1 MYPLMVSKRDREM
14 NKKHTLNVLD
24 LFSGCGGLSEGLRQ
38 AGFKV
43 IAGVEINKNAAKA
56 YRMNHTDTVLFEN
69 DIRKFNTAKIL
80 KLLEGEPLHLLA
92 GCPPCQGFSS
102 IRKLNRKAAVQDE
115 RNSLIDEYYRFI
127 EELNPLTIML
137 ENVPGI
143 VGYTLF
149 KDIVEKLEKLGYWID
164 YKVVNVADYSVPQ
177 RRKRLVMVGSKLCEI
192 HIAERQN
199 TVVTVREALKKT
211 NNIDQNDELQ
221 KNYPKHTE
229 RIQRMISL
237 IPKNGGSRKD
247 LSEEYQLECHKKKD
261 VGFNDVYGRL
271 RWDAVSSTIT
281 GGCLNPSKGRF
292 LHPEKNRCISAREA
306 ALLQTF
312 PIDYKFPNDIPKVQ
326 LALLIGNALPP
337 EFSRI
342 QAKNIFQHIEKYYG

>member
-1 MYPLMVSKRDREM
+1 M
-14 NKKHTLNVLD
+14 NNKYKFNAID
-24 LFSGCGGLSEGLRQ
+24 LFSGCGGLSEGLKQ

-43 IAGVEINKNAAKA
+43 VAGVEVDKNAAKA
-56 YRMNHTDTVLFEN
+56 YRMNHTDTVIFED
-69 DIRKFNTAKIL
+69 DIRKLDTGKIL
-80 KLLEGEPLHLLA
+80 KLLRGNPLHLLA

-102 IRKLNRKAAVQDE
+102 LRRLNRKSAVWDK
-115 RNSLIDEYYRFI
+115 RNSLIDEYYRFV

-143 VGYTLF
+143 VDYSLF
-149 KDIVEKLEKLGYWID
+149 KAIIRKLEKLGYYLV
-164 YKVVNVADYSVPQ
+164 YKVVNVANYSVPQ
-177 RRKRLVMVGSKLCEI
+177 RRKRLVLVGSKICKI
-192 HIAERQN
+192 DIAVGIN
-199 TVVTVREALKKT
+199 TIITVKDALSKLKK
-211 NNIDQNDELQ
+211 NNKNDELHKIYQ
-221 KNYPKHTE
+221 KHTQH
-229 RIQRMISL
+229 IQKMISL

-247 LSEEYQLECHKKKD
+247 LPNKYRLECHKKKN

-271 RWDAVSSTIT
+271 CWDKVSSTIT

-292 LHPEKNRCISAREA
+292 LHPEEDRCISAREA

-312 PIDYKFPNDIPKVQ
+312 PIDYKFPSDIPRAE

-342 QAKNIFQHIEKYYG
+342 QAEHIFRHIEKCYG

>member
-1 MYPLMVSKRDREM
+1 M
-14 NKKHTLNVLD
+14 LNAID
-24 LFSGCGGLSEGLRQ
+24 LFSGCGGLSEGLKQ

-43 IAGVEINKNAAKA
+43 IAGVEVDKNAAKA
-56 YRMNHTDTVLFEN
+56 YRMNHVDTVLFED
-69 DIRKFNTAKIL
+69 DIRKTDTGKIL
-80 KLLEGEPLHLLA
+80 KLLKGSPLHLLA

-102 IRKLNRKAAVQDE
+102 LRKLNRKSAVRDK

-143 VGYTLF
+143 VDYTLF
-149 KDIVEKLEKLGYWID
+149 KAIVRKLKKLGYNPV
-164 YKVVNVADYSVPQ
+164 YKVVDVANYSVPQ
-177 RRKRLVMVGSKLCEI
+177 QRKRLVMVGSKICKI
-192 HIAERQN
+192 DIANGLN
-199 TVVTVREALKKT
+199 TITTVKVALNKLKK
-211 NNIDQNDELQ
+211 NNKNDELH
-221 KNYPKHTE
+221 KIYPKHTE
-229 RIQRMISL
+229 HIQKMISL

-247 LSEEYQLECHKKKD
+247 LPEQYTLECHKKKN

-271 RWDAVSSTIT
+271 RWDTVSSTIT

-292 LHPEKNRCISAREA
+292 LHPEEDRCISAREA

-312 PIDYKFPNDIPKVQ
+312 PIDYKFPIDIPRAE

-342 QAKNIFQHIEKYYG
+342 QAENIFRHIEECYG

>member
-1 MYPLMVSKRDREM
+1 MK
-14 NKKHTLNVLD
+14 NKYIFSAID
-24 LFSGCGGLSEGLRQ
+24 LFSGCGGLSEGLKQ

-43 IAGVEINKNAAKA
+43 IAGVEVDKNAAKA
-56 YRMNHTDTVLFEN
+56 YRMNHADTVLFED
-69 DIRKFNTAKIL
+69 DIRKLDTGKIL
-80 KLLEGEPLHLLA
+80 KLLRGNPLHLLA

-102 IRKLNRKAAVQDE
+102 LRKLNRKSAVWDE
-115 RNSLIDEYYRFI
+115 RNGLIDEYYRFV

-143 VGYTLF
+143 VDYSLF
-149 KDIVEKLEKLGYWID
+149 KAIIIKLEKLGYYLV
-164 YKVVNVADYSVPQ
+164 YKVVNVANYSVPQ
-177 RRKRLVMVGSKLCEI
+177 RRKRLVLLGSKLCEI
-192 HIAERQN
+192 DIAKGLN
-199 TVVTVREALKKT
+199 TLTTVKTALSKLIK
-211 NNIDQNDELQ
+211 NNENDELH
-221 KNYPKHTE
+221 KNYPKHKQH
-229 RIQRMISL
+229 IQKMISL

-247 LSEEYQLECHKKKD
+247 LPNKYILDCHKKRN

-271 RWDAVSSTIT
+271 CWDKVSSTIT

-292 LHPEKNRCISAREA
+292 LHPEEDRCISAREA

-312 PIDYKFPNDIPKVQ
+312 PIDYKFPSDIPRAE

-342 QAKNIFQHIEKYYG
+342 QAENIFRHIEKCYG

>member
-1 MYPLMVSKRDREM
+1 MIK
-14 NKKHTLNVLD
+14 NKLNAID
-24 LFSGCGGLSEGLRQ
+24 IFSGCGGLSEGLKQ

-43 IAGVEINKNAAKA
+43 IAGVEVDKNAAKS
-56 YRMNHTDTVLFEN
+56 YRMNHADTVLFED
-69 DIRKFNTAKIL
+69 DIRKLDTGKIL
-80 KLLEGEPLHLLA
+80 KLLRGNPLHLLA

-102 IRKLNRKAAVQDE
+102 LRKLNRKSAVWDE
-115 RNSLIDEYYRFI
+115 RNSLIYEYYRFV

-143 VGYTLF
+143 VDYTLF
-149 KDIVEKLEKLGYWID
+149 KAIIRKLEKLGYYLV

-177 RRKRLVMVGSKLCEI
+177 RRKRLVLLGSKLCEI
-192 HIAERQN
+192 DIANGQN
-199 TVVTVREALKKT
+199 TLITVKTALRKLKK
-211 NNIDQNDELQ
+211 NNKNDELHKIYQ
-221 KNYPKHTE
+221 KHT
-229 RIQRMISL
+229 RHIQKMISL
-237 IPKNGGSRKD
+237 IPKNVGSRKD
-247 LSEEYQLECHKKKD
+247 LPNKYRLDCHKKKN

-271 RWDAVSSTIT
+271 CWDKVSSTIT

-292 LHPEKNRCISAREA
+292 LHPEEDRCISAREA

-312 PIDYKFPNDIPKVQ
+312 PIDYRFPTDIPRAE

-342 QAKNIFQHIEKYYG
+342 QAENIFRHIEKCYG